1 MTKIIAM
8 IPARLGS
15 QRIPKK
21 NIRLINGKPLITYVI
36 ETAKK
41 AGIFHEIYVNTESD
55 IIGEIAE
62 KSGIQ
67 FYKRPEEHAS
77 NTSSNDDFAYDFV
90 KNVDGDIL
98 IQILPTSPLLTVEDI
113 TSFVN
118 QMIENK
124 FDTMVSVVKHQIACI
139 YDGNPVNFKLLE
151 PHISSQL
158 MKPVFSYATALMGWT
173 YKSFND
179 NMNRFGFTY
188 HGADSKIG
196 YFILEGLSEIDI
208 DEEDDFELAENALQ
222 YRTNLKHNKIKYYGE

>member
-41 AGIFHEIYVNTESD
+41 TGIFHEIYVNTESD
-55 IIGEIAE
+55 IIGEIAM
-62 KSGIQ
+62 KSGVK

-77 NTSSNDDFAYDFV
+77 NSSTNDDFANDFV

-118 QMIENK
+118 QMMN
-124 FDTMVSVVKHQIACI
+124 I
-139 YDGNPVNFKLLE
+139 Y
-151 PHISSQL
+151 IQ
-158 MKPVFSYATALMGWT
+158 
-173 YKSFND
+173 
-179 NMNRFGFTY
+179 
-188 HGADSKIG
+188 
-196 YFILEGLSEIDI
+196 
-208 DEEDDFELAENALQ
+208 
-222 YRTNLKHNKIKYYGE
+222 

>member
-8 IPARLGS
+8 ISARLGS

-41 AGIFHEIYVNTESD
+41 TGIFHEIYVNTESD
-55 IIGEIAE
+55 IIGEIAI
-62 KSGIQ
+62 KSGVK

-77 NTSSNDDFAYDFV
+77 NASSNDDFAYDFV
-90 KNVDGDIL
+90 KNVDGDVL

-118 QMIENK
+118 QMLENK

-139 YDGNPVNFKLLE
+139 YDGKPVNFKLLE

-158 MKPVFSYATALMGWT
+158 MKPVYSYATALMGWT
-173 YKSFND
+173 YRSFND

-196 YFILEGLSEIDI
+196 YFTLEGLSEIDV

-222 YRTNLKHNKIKYYGE
+222 YRTNLKQNKIEYYGE

>member
-41 AGIFHEIYVNTESD
+41 TGVFHEIYVNTESD
-55 IIGEIAE
+55 IIGEIAI
-62 KSGIQ
+62 KSGVK

-77 NTSSNDDFAYDFV
+77 NASSNDDFAYDFV
-90 KNVDGDIL
+90 KNVDGGIL
-98 IQILPTSPLLTVEDI
+98 IQILPTSPLLTIDDI
-113 TSFVN
+113 SSFVN
-118 QMIENK
+118 QMIDNE

-139 YDGNPVNFKLLE
+139 YDGKPVNFKLLE

-158 MKPVFSYATALMGWT
+158 MKPVYSYATALMGWT

-196 YFILEGLSEIDI
+196 YFTLEGLSVIDV

-222 YRTNLKHNKIKYYGE
+222 YRTSLKYNKIEYYGE

>member
-41 AGIFHEIYVNTESD
+41 TGIFHEIYVNTESD
-55 IIGEIAE
+55 IIGEIAI
-62 KSGIQ
+62 KSGVK
-67 FYKRPEEHAS
+67 FYKRLEEHAS
-77 NTSSNDDFAYDFV
+77 NASSNDDFAYDFV
-90 KNVDGDIL
+90 KNVDGDVL

-118 QMIENK
+118 QMLENK

-139 YDGNPVNFKLLE
+139 YDGKPVNFKLLE

-158 MKPVFSYATALMGWT
+158 MKPVYSYATALMGWT

-196 YFILEGLSEIDI
+196 YFTLEGLSEIDV

-222 YRTNLKHNKIKYYGE
+222 YRTNLKQNKIEYYG

>member
-41 AGIFHEIYVNTESD
+41 TGIFHEIYVNTESD
-55 IIGEIAE
+55 IIGEIAI
-62 KSGIQ
+62 KSGVK

-77 NTSSNDDFAYDFV
+77 NASSNDDFAYDFV

-118 QMIENK
+118 QMIENE

-139 YDGNPVNFKLLE
+139 YDGKPVNFKLLE

-196 YFILEGLSEIDI
+196 YYTLEGLSEIDV

-222 YRTNLKHNKIKYYGE
+222 YRTNLKHNKIEYYGE

>member
-41 AGIFHEIYVNTESD
+41 AGVFHEIYVNTESD
-55 IIGEIAE
+55 IIGEIAI
-62 KSGIQ
+62 KSGVK

-77 NTSSNDDFAYDFV
+77 NASSNDDFAYDFV

-113 TSFVN
+113 SSFVN
-118 QMIENK
+118 QMIDNE
-124 FDTMVSVVKHQIACI
+124 FETMVSVVKHQIACI
-139 YDGNPVNFKLLE
+139 YDGKPVNFKLLE

-158 MKPVFSYATALMGWT
+158 MKPLYSYATALMGWT

-196 YFILEGLSEIDI
+196 YFILEGLSEIDV

-222 YRTNLKHNKIKYYGE
+222 YRINLKHKKIKYYGE